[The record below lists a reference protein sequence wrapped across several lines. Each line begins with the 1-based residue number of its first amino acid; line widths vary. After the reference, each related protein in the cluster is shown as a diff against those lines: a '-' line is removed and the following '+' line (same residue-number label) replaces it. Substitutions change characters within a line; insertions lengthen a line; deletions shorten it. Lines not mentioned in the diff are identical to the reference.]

1 MQREPTTFLV
11 PPSPPALARAY
22 QDGVNAGYA
31 MAVAEEVL
39 EMQAM
44 KRQEEREAIIALQG
58 FSEAREGDEP

>member
-1 MQREPTTFLV
+1 MSVTQE
-11 PPSPPALARAY
+11 ALASAY

-58 FSEAREGDEP
+58 LSEARQGDEP

>member
-1 MQREPTTFLV
+1 MPLTYTDLDI
-11 PPSPPALARAY
+11 ARAY
-22 QDGVNAGYA
+22 QDGINAGYA

-58 FSEAREGDEP
+58 LSEAREGDEP